1 MLYPLESIKK
11 YIFHVKNH
19 LKLIF
24 SMLNIMMNDII
35 FNDIQPEQETATND
49 IIKDNQIKKDKL
61 KKQLEYN
68 KLWKDKNR
76 DKTRAQSRRNY
87 EKKIL
92 QIPEYRAVLCERV
105 KARNNRLKTE
115 QNQTPKPK
123 GRPRKIGISTH
134 DNTINTLEEF
144 IGEAIQA

>member
-1 MLYPLESIKK
+1 
-11 YIFHVKNH
+11 
-19 LKLIF
+19 
-24 SMLNIMMNDII
+24 MMNDII
-35 FNDIQPEQETATND
+35 FNDIQPDEQKQEETATND
-49 IIKDNQIKKDKL
+49 IIKDPEQIKKDKL

-68 KLWKDKNR
+68 KIWKTKNK

-92 QIPEYRAVLCERV
+92 QTPEYRAVLCERV

-115 QNQTPKPK
+115 QNQTPKTK

-144 IGEAIQA
+144 KQIL